1 VTQSAPAVVEQAQVS
16 VQIVASRGD
25 CWVVAHKGSADGPS
39 LLERTLQQ
47 GERVTLR
54 GRRIWLEL
62 GAAGNV
68 DVLVNGRDRPIPN
81 GTTNVVLG

>member
-1 VTQSAPAVVEQAQVS
+1 VDPWRSALRIDPIPALRA
-16 VQIVASRGD
+16 
-25 CWVVAHKGSADGPS
+25 ADGAALVER
-39 LLERTLQQ
+39 LLRQ
-47 GERVTLR
+47 GEKVTLR

-68 DVLVNGRDRPIPN
+68 DVLVNGRDRPIPS